1 MSLLLALA
9 AATATFNLDCE
20 GLEVSGNRAA
30 MKRNPPVA
38 VPFRITYRVNLTSGR
53 WCSGDCLGTSPLYT
67 LSARGI
73 WFEHQSG
80 KKGRME
86 LSAHVDR
93 ETGNYDYVLR
103 TKAYLI
109 GRTGKCKRS
118 AFTDFPRLKR

>member
-9 AATATFNLDCE
+9 AATFNLDCE

-38 VPFRITYRVNLTSGR
+38 VPFRITYRVDMTTGR
-53 WCSGDCLGTSPLYT
+53 WCSGDCLATSSLYT
-67 LSARGI
+67 SSARGI

-80 KKGRME
+80 KNGKME

-93 ETGNYDYVLR
+93 QTGNYD
-103 TKAYLI
+103 
-109 GRTGKCKRS
+109 
-118 AFTDFPRLKR
+118 